1 MLYFVI
7 IIILAVIIYQKNQYI
22 KELEKQILV
31 LKQKLK
37 KATNLN
43 ETAETQ
49 EIIKTPTS
57 KTVEDYS
64 TKVSKKTVKTE
75 LEQKNTSILIVGSI
89 LIVLA
94 AIVFL
99 TTAWNSISDITK
111 TIVLFLFVG
120 IFLGASKIA
129 NEKFKLE
136 KASKTFFYIAMA
148 YIPIC
153 ILSVS
158 IFGLMGNY
166 LSINGDGKYLYL
178 CISTIIL
185 AILYYFV
192 SKKTDNIYLIYGS
205 TLSQLLSVI
214 LFTLLFEERL
224 FLVFINLLLYN
235 ILLMLLTK
243 DKIFKKIYNV
253 IPIIIAVI
261 ALFGIFDISVY
272 TILSYILIAINFL
285 ILELKES
292 NFMRAFAFN
301 FYLFLFGFS
310 LIWKESFN
318 ISAETQQ
325 LLLTLYT
332 LIIFFLQ
339 NLLLVSL
346 KKNKNLANT
355 CQILSCASML
365 YTYAFS
371 IFEAAIIPS
380 FLIGFIFIGLLAISY
395 SKSKNVI
402 YKYVAYAFTNILLL
416 DVNNALF
423 DASDLSYFVP
433 ALTTLG
439 IIYFEKVYPTL
450 DDEFLPIY
458 LGVSQSIA
466 LLSLSALDTE
476 VSIILVIVFAVYIV
490 LYNNKTK
497 KNQLC
502 NIVPLG
508 FVLPSIIDG
517 SLSFELK
524 IGILFLLTGGLTF
537 ASLYKGK
544 ANIYTIFSGIYLA
557 LTCSNFD
564 NDYLSEIFFL
574 AWSYAHV
581 YFLSEKQEK
590 NIFKILTTIFATILY
605 YTVAEDLGI
614 LSYTIFAMLGAIV
627 AGLYIIRGVIRSS
640 AEYVDNIEYIFWLLI
655 YAYAFFQ
662 YADAVDG
669 IIFSLLVLVLIF
681 FSYSKKYGATFLSA
695 IIALLV
701 NAFALTREFWFSIP
715 WWIYLLAIGG
725 SLIGFAIKNEA
736 NENKEKLSVG
746 KILKNIKENCEK

>member
-1 MLYFVI
+1 MLGCI
-7 IIILAVIIYQKNQYI
+7 IIVILAVIIYQKNQYI

-43 ETAETQ
+43 ETAEAQ

-57 KTVEDYS
+57 KTVENYA
-64 TKVSKKTVKTE
+64 TKVSKKTE

-129 NEKFKLE
+129 KDKFKLE

-178 CISTIIL
+178 CFSTILL

-205 TLSQLLSVI
+205 ILSQLLSVI

-235 ILLMLLTK
+235 LLLIILTK
-243 DKIFKKIYNV
+243 DELFKKIYNV
-253 IPIIIAVI
+253 IPVIIAII
-261 ALFGIFDISVY
+261 ALFGIFEITSY
-272 TILSYILIAINFL
+272 TILTYILIAINFL

-292 NFMRAFAFN
+292 NFMRAFTFN
-301 FYLFLFGFS
+301 FYLLLFGFS
-310 LIWKESFN
+310 LIWKESFDL
-318 ISAETQQ
+318 SAKTQQ

-346 KKNKNLANT
+346 KKNKNLVNT

-365 YTYAFS
+365 YIYAFS
-371 IFEAAIIPS
+371 IFEDALIPS
-380 FLIGFIFIGLLAISY
+380 ILIGFIFIVLLAISY
-395 SKSKNVI
+395 AKSKNAI

-416 DVNNALF
+416 DVNNTLF
-423 DASDLSYFVP
+423 DASNLSYFVP

-439 IIYFEKVYPTL
+439 IIYFEKLYPTL
-450 DDEFLPIY
+450 DDKFLPIY

-476 VSIILVIVFAVYIV
+476 VSIILAIAFAVYIV
-490 LYNNKTK
+490 LYNSKTK

-544 ANIYTIFSGIYLA
+544 ANIYTIFSGVYLA

-574 AWSYAHV
+574 AWSYGHV
-581 YFLSEKQEK
+581 YFLTEKQEK

-605 YTVAEDLGI
+605 YTIADDLGI
-614 LSYTIFAMLGAIV
+614 LSYTIFAMLGVIV
-627 AGLYIIRGVIRSS
+627 AGIYIIKSVIRGSY
-640 AEYVDNIEYIFWLLI
+640 EYVDNIEYIFWLQI
-655 YAYAFFQ
+655 YAYALFQ
-662 YADAVDG
+662 YNDATDG
-669 IIFSLLVLVLIF
+669 IIFSLLILAIVF
-681 FSYSKKYGATFLSA
+681 FSYTKKYGATFLSA

>member
-1 MLYFVI
+1 MIFLI
-7 IIILAVIIYQKNQYI
+7 IIIFAIIIYQKNQYI
-22 KELEKQILV
+22 KDLEKQILV

-37 KATNLN
+37 QATNLN
-43 ETAETQ
+43 ETLEQ
-49 EIIKTPTS
+49 QDSIKTYTN
-57 KTVEDYS
+57 KTVDNYS
-64 TKVSKKTVKTE
+64 AKISKKSAKTE

-99 TTAWNSISDITK
+99 TTAWNSISDIIK

-129 NEKFKLE
+129 KNKFKLE

-166 LSINGDGKYLYL
+166 LSINGAGKYLYL
-178 CISTIIL
+178 FISTILL
-185 AILYYFV
+185 AILYYVV
-192 SKKTDNIYLIYGS
+192 SKKTNNMYLIYGS
-205 TLSQLLSVI
+205 ALSQLLSVI
-214 LFTLLFEERL
+214 LFSLLFEERL

-235 ILLMLLTK
+235 ILLILLTN
-243 DKIFKKIYNV
+243 DVLFKKIYNV

-261 ALFGIFDISVY
+261 GVFGIFDINVY
-272 TILSYILIAINFL
+272 TILTYILIAINFL
-285 ILELKES
+285 SLELKES
-292 NFMRAFAFN
+292 SFMKAFIFN
-301 FYLFLFGFS
+301 FYLLLFGFS
-310 LIWKESFN
+310 LIWKESFA

-346 KKNKNLANT
+346 KKNKNLAKT
-355 CQILSCASML
+355 CQILSSVSML
-365 YTYAFS
+365 YVYAFS
-371 IFEAAIIPS
+371 IFEGAIIPS
-380 FLIGFIFIGLLAISY
+380 FIIGFIFIGVLAISY
-395 SKSKNVI
+395 SKSKNIV

-416 DVNNALF
+416 DVNNTLF
-423 DASDLSYFVP
+423 DSSDLLYFVP
-433 ALTTLG
+433 AFTTLG
-439 IIYFEKVYPTL
+439 IIYFEKLYPSL
-450 DDEFLPIY
+450 EDKFLPIY
-458 LGVSQSIA
+458 LGISQSVA

-476 VSIILVIVFAVYIV
+476 VAVILSIAFAIYIV
-490 LYNNKTK
+490 LYNSKTK

-517 SLSFELK
+517 SLGFELK

-544 ANIYTIFSGIYLA
+544 TNIYTVFSGVYLA
-557 LTCSNFD
+557 LTCSNFQ

-574 AWSYAHV
+574 AWSYGHV
-581 YFLSEKQEK
+581 YFLNEKQEK
-590 NIFKILTTIFATILY
+590 SIFKILTAIFATILY
-605 YTVAEDLGI
+605 YTIADDLEI
-614 LSYTIFAMLGAIV
+614 LSYTIFAMLGV
-627 AGLYIIRGVIRSS
+627 MGAGLYIIKNVIRSS
-640 AEYVDNIEYIFWLLI
+640 TEYADNIEYIFWLLI
-655 YAYAFFQ
+655 YASAIFQ
-662 YADAVDG
+662 YNDATDG
-669 IIFSLLVLVLIF
+669 IIFSLLILAIIF
-681 FSYSKKYGATFLSA
+681 FSYAKKYGTTFLSA
-695 IIALLV
+695 IIAILV

-725 SLIGFAIKNEA
+725 CLIGFAIKNEA